1 MLFYTESTCY
11 ACMRYLSM
19 RSSDFQLVVSGW
31 QSCVLLMSSPITCVH
46 RVLANYGK
54 GGLMLIPIY
63 GIQSK
68 R

>member
-1 MLFYTESTCY
+1 
-11 ACMRYLSM
+11 M